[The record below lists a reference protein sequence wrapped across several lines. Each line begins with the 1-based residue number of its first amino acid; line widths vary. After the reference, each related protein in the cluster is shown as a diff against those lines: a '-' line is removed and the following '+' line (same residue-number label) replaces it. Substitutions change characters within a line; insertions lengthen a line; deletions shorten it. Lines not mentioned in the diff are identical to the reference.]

1 MPCRGQALEC
11 FTAWIYF
18 KQVQS
23 AAGSE
28 RAKLEPNT
36 KRYIRHRLS
45 GGEGSKP
52 IYTIQTIVADNMQ
65 HFRPVRPSHR
75 VRRDQSY
82 TALHL
87 LVILPRCL
95 RVHRLIWCSLVAEAL
110 CRAVPIVQWRCAHKK
125 HVFGVTLATRECNR
139 KSLPVLFGSFCGRP
153 ACQI

>member
-1 MPCRGQALEC
+1 MRAAAERDNMRGRASTIRTLEAAPAGHISRQESRRQESC
-11 FTAWIYF
+11 HVGDRRWSVSRHGYISNRCNR
-18 KQVQS
+18 QRVQKGRS
-23 AAGSE
+23 LN
-28 RAKLEPNT
+28 RTCT

-75 VRRDQSY
+75 VRRAQSY

-95 RVHRLIWCSLVAEAL
+95 RVHRLIWCSLVAEA
-110 CRAVPIVQWRCAHKK
+110 
-125 HVFGVTLATRECNR
+125 F
-139 KSLPVLFGSFCGRP
+139 
-153 ACQI
+153 